1 MDIHREPGIASTA
14 IHIQIRARQLISKS
28 ALICTPNSPSPTLPF
43 VQLTKDRSNEIAQ
56 AIRDGIIDDPS
67 ARRTLD
73 RAIDIIGTCLDFCSH
88 YEKIERHLRNE
99 VKRPEMACF
108 TSPSFVPR
116 ALILVWRSP
125 VRTRSPI
132 TVGWSRRLRVRTIS
146 TRRNYPR
153 TSDRLISSRSIYR
166 FHLTTDPLTVHLE
179 NTRLSLPRLAP
190 DFAVVDIR
198 TRVHIRQDAS
208 RTTGFHHPRIPK
220 RRELG
225 DGSGLPRANRPFPYP
240 LPARIQDQRSRRTR
254 GRPRTPIRVLPN
266 PRHRA
271 VEQKYLFLW
280 GYRKSTDQGDG

>member
-1 MDIHREPGIASTA
+1 MRVGGRSAVVAHTGSSRIPLWKSGAAGTFHATSLLDSLPPSLLGRHGRMDIHREPGIAGTA
-14 IHIQIRARQLISKS
+14 IHIQIRARQLVSKS
-28 ALICTPNSPSPTLPF
+28 ALLRNPNSPSPTLPF

-166 FHLTTDPLTVHLE
+166 FHLTIDP
-179 NTRLSLPRLAP
+179 S
-190 DFAVVDIR
+190 
-198 TRVHIRQDAS
+198 
-208 RTTGFHHPRIPK
+208 
-220 RRELG
+220 
-225 DGSGLPRANRPFPYP
+225 PF
-240 LPARIQDQRSRRTR
+240 I
-254 GRPRTPIRVLPN
+254 
-266 PRHRA
+266 
-271 VEQKYLFLW
+271 
-280 GYRKSTDQGDG
+280 